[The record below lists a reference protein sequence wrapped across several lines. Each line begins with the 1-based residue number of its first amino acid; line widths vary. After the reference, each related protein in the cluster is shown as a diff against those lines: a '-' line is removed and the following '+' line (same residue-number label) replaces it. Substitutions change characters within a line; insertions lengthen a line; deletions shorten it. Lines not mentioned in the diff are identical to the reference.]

1 MNNSLDKSEKVM
13 KPCGRCK
20 GAGHIITG
28 GYQNV
33 CPECEGK
40 GYELVDKEAYYRELR
55 REVRD
60 ERYRK

>member
-1 MNNSLDKSEKVM
+1 MPEKVM

-20 GAGHIITG
+20 GAGHIIIG
-28 GYQNV
+28 GYQDV

-60 ERYRK
+60 ERYKK

>member
-1 MNNSLDKSEKVM
+1 MDKQPEKAM

-20 GAGHIITG
+20 GTGQIITG
-28 GYQNV
+28 GVQDA
-33 CPECEGK
+33 CHECEGR
-40 GYELVDKEAYYRELR
+40 GYFLVNRDVYFRELR